1 MEKPN
6 SQQVPPRIIIHG
18 GAGAID
24 RTNLPPALYTAHRTA
39 LLSILHTTSQL
50 LPTHSALDIAT
61 HAVSLLENNALF
73 NAGHGAVYTSH
84 GTHELEASVM
94 VSRGFVKRGVG
105 VMGLSRVRNP
115 ILLAREMLLR
125 GELEAGGG
133 ARGHVQLCG
142 AEAERLAS
150 AWGLGMCRPSYLW
163 TKKRWDQH
171 RRGLGLGT
179 GRDEYERGRRA
190 VDGVDQVEHRD
201 GFAGDDEDEN
211 GAGFAAGGVD
221 DFSDWDGV
229 EYVPQ
234 GTVGCVV
241 LDKDG
246 VLCVATSTGGITNK
260 LPGRIGDT
268 PTLGAG
274 FWAEEWT
281 AENPFDRPHGLVRQ
295 PELPRGSPL
304 MRLLNGDFAAVV
316 RDCLP
321 GVASYLPLTQDE
333 KDDGRRALS
342 HPHGVAMSGT
352 GNGDSFLRLS
362 AVRTAAAMTRFSFPP
377 LSLQWSVSRMAG
389 PDGML
394 QQSAGDRWHKTG
406 EGEGGIIGIEFAL
419 GQGRIVADFN
429 CGGMF
434 RTWIDDD
441 GKPRMMVFRDEY

>member
-1 MEKPN
+1 MEKPTTHP
-6 SQQVPPRIIIHG
+6 SKVQPRIIIHG
-18 GAGAID
+18 GAGSLS
-24 RTNLPPALYTAHRTA
+24 RTNLPPALYTSHRHT
-39 LLSILHTTSQL
+39 LLSILHTASSL
-50 LPTHSALDIAT
+50 LPTHSALDVAT
-61 HAVSLLENNALF
+61 HAVTLLENNALF
-73 NAGHGAVYTSH
+73 NSAHGAVYTSA

-94 VSRGFVKRGVG
+94 VSRGSIKRGVG
-105 VMGLSRVRNP
+105 VMGLARVKNP
-115 ILLAREMLLR
+115 ILLAREMLIR
-125 GELEAGGG
+125 GEREDGGG
-133 ARGHVQLCG
+133 ARGHVMLCG
-142 AEAERLAS
+142 AEAERLAQR
-150 AWGLGMCRPSYLW
+150 WGIEGCKPGYFW

-179 GRDEYERGRRA
+179 SREEYERDRRE
-190 VDGVDQVEHRD
+190 VDGEGEGEGVGYGGAE
-201 GFAGDDEDEN
+201 DDH
-211 GAGFAAGGVD
+211 
-221 DFSDWDGV
+221 DWDGV

-274 FWAEEWT
+274 FWAEQWT
-281 AENPFDRPHGLVRQ
+281 AENPFDRPHGMIRQ
-295 PELPRGSPL
+295 PDLPRGSPL
-304 MRLLNGDFAAVV
+304 MRLLNGEFGALV

-321 GVASYLPLTQDE
+321 GVASYLPLMQEEKNDE
-333 KDDGRRALS
+333 RVMS
-342 HPHGVAMSGT
+342 HPHGRAMSGT

-377 LSLQWSVSRMAG
+377 LSLQWSVTRMAG
-389 PDGML
+389 PEGML
-394 QQSAGDRWHKTG
+394 QQSAEDRWHKTG
-406 EGEGGIIGIEFAL
+406 EGEGGIIGIEYVL
-419 GQGRIVADFN
+419 GEGRIVADFN